1 MRICLK
7 PIRNLLHFLLAFALI
22 LPAELLPGQTQPM
35 PTELNL
41 VVVEGEGSIIN
52 VRQRVSRDPVVRVE
66 DENHKP
72 IVGAVVVFTLPTE
85 GATGEFGNG
94 SKTLTVMSDSQGLA
108 KAQGLKVNQ
117 GGGKLPIHV
126 TASFRSLTARTTLTQ
141 FVEVPPGTKVSTR
154 HGGSGKVI
162 AILAVIGAAAAGG
175 AVYATQRSKSGTVV
189 NPPPAGPAAIGI
201 TAGNGT
207 IAPPH

>member
-1 MRICLK
+1 MACGQS
-7 PIRNLLHFLLAFALI
+7 FLEVAANPYVTVLG
-22 LPAELLPGQTQPM
+22 PAESA
-35 PTELNL
+35 ERRLNL
-41 VVVEGEGSIIN
+41 AQSFN
-52 VRQRVSRDPVVRVE
+52 S
-66 DENHKP
+66 
-72 IVGAVVVFTLPTE
+72 VGAVVVFTLPTE